1 MLNLIKS
8 NWIGKVN
15 MTNEYFSCKC
25 DEGNS
30 RCSEIK
36 GKDRLTRTPPFGFC
50 ERVTLLSSNY
60 VFCSHKHV
68 FKGFSLFVR
77 DDWRFCCHKKTSFEF
92 SLPSIIAHFLKK
104 HHCSSSSLHLSS
116 TKKKLWLVAY
126 RSSSHTSGM
135 YILCSF
141 LNIFSA
147 LPAILLQNK
156 LCVHYKHKKCGELR
170 VKIYLFNVFVMYTL
184 DLAHA
189 MVWHTIWSWSFA
201 NLSDKPGQV
210 EWQVDPNTNLLN
222 LINSNVKLFMCR
234 S

>member
-1 MLNLIKS
+1 MA
-8 NWIGKVN
+8 
-15 MTNEYFSCKC
+15 NEYFSCKC

-36 GKDRLTRTPPFGFC
+36 GKDRLTRTPPCGFC
-50 ERVTLLSSNY
+50 GRVTLSSSNY

-68 FKGFSLFVR
+68 FKGFSLFER

-135 YILCSF
+135 YILCSCSQRNTYF
-141 LNIFSA
+141 LLFLPFCCKTSCVRITNI
-147 LPAILLQNK
+147 K
-156 LCVHYKHKKCGELR
+156 
-170 VKIYLFNVFVMYTL
+170 NV
-184 DLAHA
+184 
-189 MVWHTIWSWSFA
+189 
-201 NLSDKPGQV
+201 
-210 EWQVDPNTNLLN
+210 E
-222 LINSNVKLFMCR
+222 NSG
-234 S
+234 